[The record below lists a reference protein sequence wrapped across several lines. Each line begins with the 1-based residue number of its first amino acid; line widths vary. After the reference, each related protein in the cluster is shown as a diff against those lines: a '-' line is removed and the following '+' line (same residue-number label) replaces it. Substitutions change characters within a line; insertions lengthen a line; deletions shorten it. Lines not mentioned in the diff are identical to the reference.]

1 MATLR
6 YYDALEAATIE
17 LDRMNADALVT
28 KQNIAESMRQRLLQL
43 MRHVLVTPMIGE
55 EYAYPGDIDLRPW
68 YSPKA
73 TSLRAPSALAY
84 GAWRLGFNRKLNFWV
99 QDGPPRARSRR
110 ARRSVIL
117 WRYLRGVILDAPEE
131 A

>member
-28 KQNIAESMRQRLLQL
+28 KQNIAESMQQRLLQL

-68 YSPKA
+68 TDHP
-73 TSLRAPSALAY
+73 APT
-84 GAWRLGFNRKLNFWV
+84 G
-99 QDGPPRARSRR
+99 DTT
-110 ARRSVIL
+110 
-117 WRYLRGVILDAPEE
+117 DAPDES
-131 A
+131 